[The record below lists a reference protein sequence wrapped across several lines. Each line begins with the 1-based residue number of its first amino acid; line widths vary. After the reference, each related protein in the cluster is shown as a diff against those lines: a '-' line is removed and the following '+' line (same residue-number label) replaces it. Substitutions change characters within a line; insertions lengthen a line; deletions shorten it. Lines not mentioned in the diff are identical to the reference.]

1 VRPQVTSVGEHG
13 ADDRVPEGH
22 ASPGS
27 ELGSSA
33 VGAARTFLFADL
45 AGFTALT
52 EAHGDEESAE
62 LTGQFFSS
70 VRALLEEHDGEEVK
84 TIGDAIM
91 IHTASAASAVRLALR
106 IVRELGA
113 QHGFPAIRVGMHTG
127 PATERSGDWFGATVN
142 TAARISGVAGG
153 GEVLVT
159 EATRESA
166 GEVEAV
172 EFRRRGYE
180 QLKNVAEP
188 ALLYAAVPRGERSA
202 EGLPIDPVCRMAIA
216 PGRAAGRMT
225 YHGVEYCF
233 CSLEC
238 AQSFSAS
245 PERYA
250 AGGGDVR
257 SGGRWTAIA
266 LLQGGS
272 YFGFGLWS
280 LVARQHYR
288 KAHRIEN
295 NDWTLNAHAAWLLV
309 VGSTLAIGA
318 LRRQA
323 GRPELRTL
331 GAASALALALN
342 DIALLERL
350 PPIYRAD
357 LAYELGVLGAWLLPD
372 RRFWR
377 R

>member
-1 VRPQVTSVGEHG
+1 MG

-70 VRALLEEHDGEEVK
+70 VRELLEEHEGEEVK
-84 TIGDAIM
+84 TIGDAVM
-91 IHTASAASAVRLALR
+91 IHTASAAEAVRLALR

-113 QHGFPAIRVGMHTG
+113 QHGFPSIRAGMHTG

-142 TAARISGVAGG
+142 TAARVSGLAGG

-159 EATRESA
+159 EATRERA

-172 EFRRRGYE
+172 EFQRRGRE
-180 QLKNVAEP
+180 KLKNIAEP
-188 ALLYAAVPRGERSA
+188 VLVYAAVPRGERSA

-216 PGRAAGRMT
+216 PGRAAARMT
-225 YHGVEYCF
+225 YQGVDHCF

-245 PERYA
+245 PERYV
-250 AGGGDVR
+250 AGERGVR
-257 SGGRWTAIA
+257 SGGRRTSIA

-280 LVARQHYR
+280 LVARKHYR
-288 KAHRIEN
+288 KTHRIES
-295 NDWTLNAHAAWLLV
+295 NDWVLNAHGAWLLA

-323 GRPELRTL
+323 DRPELRML
-331 GAASALALALN
+331 GAASAIGLALN
-342 DIALLERL
+342 DIALRERL

-357 LAYELGVLGAWLLPD
+357 LAYELGLMGAWLVPEPRF
-372 RRFWR
+372 RRR
-377 R
+377 